1 MLKLV
6 SIAFS
11 GLDFM
16 GYSTQSHSP
25 MVERKYLRD
34 GKIIGFVIL
43 DSFFSSSPI
52 YLAFGIHFDLM
63 NSFDFIFNFID
74 VC

>member
-52 YLAFGIHFDLM
+52 YLAFSFIWHSFRFDEQ
-63 NSFDFIFNFID
+63 FRFYI
-74 VC
+74 